1 MFCTAEKFPFI
12 TDVFTTEDF
21 KDEDGIKDLE
31 QLLTRGLVSQSI
43 KETVTK
49 DNIDKFNVVMMWNDS
64 YNFDWIIVPKE
75 KE

>member
-1 MFCTAEKFPFI
+1 MFCTAKEFPFI

-21 KDEDGIKDLE
+21 KYEDGIE

-49 DNIDKFNVVMMWNDS
+49 DNIDKFNIVMIWSDS